1 MSEYSK
7 FPPQQLPLSKKGKEW
22 RKAHLDW
29 ADSAQTINSHPV
41 RKSVRHKRINYDLI
55 NGILHMDDLNEV
67 LNPFHTEAS
76 YIPETIEHFPIMNS
90 KLNVLRGEEYNR
102 IFEYRVIVTNPNAI
116 SEKENQKKEEL
127 LQKVQYSLMQE
138 AQSEEEFQEEMQKLG
153 EYYSYDWQDM
163 REVRANA
170 LLRHYSKEYNFP
182 LMFNSGFV
190 DAMAV
195 GEEMYQ
201 CDIVSGEPVI
211 HKLNPKNVI
220 IYRSGYSN
228 KVEDADVII
237 LEDYWNPGKIIDVF
251 YDKLSEKERKEL
263 ENYSPSKESNFT
275 DENGFIDERKG
286 FVHKSQIVESEDGI
300 FYFDPYSNDFSDSSP
315 YDNSGNIRVI
325 RMYWKSRRKIKKVK
339 SYDEN
344 GNEVFNLYTE
354 KYVLREDM
362 GEEEEVFYVNEA
374 WEGTKIGKDIYVDIR
389 PRPVQFNKL
398 SNPSKCHFG
407 IIGTIYN
414 INDNKAYSLVD
425 MMKKYNYMYDII
437 YDRLNKTIEK
447 NWGKMITLDLAKKPS
462 KWNVEKWLYFAKT
475 NNLMVIDSFN
485 EGMHGAATGK
495 LAGGLNN
502 ATTGVADAE
511 LGNTIQ
517 QYTNLLAFIKQE
529 MSEVVGITPQRE
541 GAINNRET
549 VGGVER
555 SVMQSSAITEWIFAM
570 HDDVKRRAI
579 EAFIEVSKIA
589 LKGRNKKF
597 QYILPDNSIQIVEID
612 GDQFAEAD
620 YGLVVD
626 NSRGTQELAQQLGT
640 IAQAALQNRAITM
653 SSLIKFYC
661 SDSLAEK
668 TKIIERGEQEMAQRE
683 QQQQEQ
689 QMQLQ
694 QQQMQQQAEFEQA
707 KMQQEDMINQRD
719 NETKILVANINA
731 ESKANSIVPEESYS
745 EKDRDKLNETIRQF
759 DETMRLNRERLSF
772 EKDKARVDAEI
783 KRESIRKRN
792 ISK

>member
-116 SEKENQKKEEL
+116 SDKEKQKKDEL
-127 LQKVQYSLMQE
+127 LQRVQYSLMQT
-138 AQSEEEFQEEMQKLG
+138 AQSEEEFQEEMQNIG
-153 EYYSYDWQDM
+153 EYYSYEWQDM

-182 LMFNSGFV
+182 LLFNSGFV

-195 GEEMYQ
+195 GEEIYQ

-220 IYRSGYSN
+220 IYRSGFSN
-228 KVEDADVII
+228 KIEDADVVI
-237 LEDYWNPGKIIDVF
+237 LEDYWSPGKIVDVF
-251 YDKLSEKERKEL
+251 YDKLTKEDRKKIE
-263 ENYSPSKESNFT
+263 EYSPSKESDFT
-275 DENGFIDERKG
+275 DENGFIDERNG
-286 FVHKSQIVESEDGI
+286 FVHRSAVIETEEGD
-300 FYFDPYSNDFSDSSP
+300 FFFDPYSNDFSKSTP
-315 YDNSGNIRVI
+315 YDMNGNIRVI

-344 GNEVFNLYTE
+344 GNEVFNFYTE
-354 KYVLREDM
+354 KYVLKEDM
-362 GEEEEVFYVNEA
+362 GEEEEVFYINEA
-374 WEGTKIGKDIYVDIR
+374 WEGTKIGKDIYVDMR
-389 PRPVQFNKL
+389 PRPVQFNRL

-447 NWGKMITLDLAKKPS
+447 NWGKMVTLDLAKKPS
-462 KWNVEKWLYFAKT
+462 KWSVEKWLYFAKT
-475 NNLMVIDSFN
+475 NSLMVIDSFN

-517 QYTNLLAFIKQE
+517 QYTNLLAFIKKE
-529 MSEVVGITPQRE
+529 M
-541 GAINNRET
+541 
-549 VGGVER
+549 
-555 SVMQSSAITEWIFAM
+555 
-570 HDDVKRRAI
+570 
-579 EAFIEVSKIA
+579 
-589 LKGRNKKF
+589 
-597 QYILPDNSIQIVEID
+597 
-612 GDQFAEAD
+612 
-620 YGLVVD
+620 
-626 NSRGTQELAQQLGT
+626 
-640 IAQAALQNRAITM
+640 
-653 SSLIKFYC
+653 
-661 SDSLAEK
+661 
-668 TKIIERGEQEMAQRE
+668 
-683 QQQQEQ
+683 
-689 QMQLQ
+689 
-694 QQQMQQQAEFEQA
+694 
-707 KMQQEDMINQRD
+707 
-719 NETKILVANINA
+719 
-731 ESKANSIVPEESYS
+731 
-745 EKDRDKLNETIRQF
+745 
-759 DETMRLNRERLSF
+759 
-772 EKDKARVDAEI
+772 
-783 KRESIRKRN
+783 
-792 ISK
+792 